1 MTWCSEVHGRGVQ
14 SLNHSCDMAGPTST
28 LEVLAV
34 SANPLPVR
42 DLLGQGPLLDLGDMV
57 QVSTEIQLSSRIG
70 RHLEPCARFP
80 GPDDGGRSDDGV
92 GAALLQCGL
101 DHPQVT
107 CSSVTPLAL
116 VCHGGQTS

>member
-70 RHLEPCARFP
+70 GILSRALASQ
-80 GPDDGGRSDDGV
+80 GPMTEGEATMVS
-92 GAALLQCGL
+92 ALLSFNADWITL
-101 DHPQVT
+101 R
-107 CSSVTPLAL
+107 
-116 VCHGGQTS
+116 